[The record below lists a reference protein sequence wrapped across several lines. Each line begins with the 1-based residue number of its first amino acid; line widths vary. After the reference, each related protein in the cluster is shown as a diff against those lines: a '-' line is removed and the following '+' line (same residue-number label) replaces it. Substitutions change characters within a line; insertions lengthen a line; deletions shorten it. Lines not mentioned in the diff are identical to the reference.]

1 MFGYY
6 QQVILDLLFSLPII
20 LIWIT
25 GIVLSTIN
33 WKRHRQ
39 ASLFTLMASVLL
51 LVVALVRPFIFL
63 ILRSYMVGGNWTAD
77 AYTNAVRIVSL
88 GLTLVSGLGYI
99 LLLIAIFRW
108 RDMPPRNF

>member
-1 MFGYY
+1 MTDYY

-20 LIWIT
+20 LIWMA

-33 WKRHRQ
+33 WKRHSQ

-51 LVVALVRPFIFL
+51 LLVAVIRPFMFL
-63 ILRSYMVGGNWTAD
+63 ILRRFLAGGNWTA
-77 AYTNAVRIVSL
+77 ASYTNAIRTVGF
-88 GLTLVSGLGYI
+88 GLTLVSALGYI

-108 RDMPPRNF
+108 RDAPRRNF